1 MLKKGT
7 LILLIQHAKIKIKV
21 FPYSIKSNLIL
32 AIPSPKNIEKNI
44 PKSLLLYDHEMWK
57 SVNSFEGTFGN
68 YDGEELC
75 RVIGKYNQSLKER
88 IFLKEQMGLYR
99 DN

>member
-1 MLKKGT
+1 
-7 LILLIQHAKIKIKV
+7 
-21 FPYSIKSNLIL
+21 
-32 AIPSPKNIEKNI
+32 
-44 PKSLLLYDHEMWK
+44 MWK